1 MRNMIVALVIML
13 CSNIGHAADYSIDP
27 SHSSVSFKV
36 KHLAIS
42 FVRGRFGEFRGTFS
56 FDPKDIAAS
65 KAEAQLSAG
74 TINTGDIKRDAHV
87 KGGDFLDVSKFQSVS
102 FKTSRVEKV
111 LDDRFQAHG
120 DLTLHGVTHPVIL
133 DVSYGGAATDP
144 GGKER
149 AAFVAT
155 TRINRKDF
163 GLTWNKF
170 LEGGGLVVGE
180 EVLVTLEIEGIKV

>member
-1 MRNMIVALVIML
+1 M
-13 CSNIGHAADYSIDP
+13 
-27 SHSSVSFKV
+27 
-36 KHLAIS
+36 
-42 FVRGRFGEFRGTFS
+42 
-56 FDPKDIAAS
+56 
-65 KAEAQLSAG
+65 
-74 TINTGDIKRDAHV
+74 
-87 KGGDFLDVSKFQSVS
+87 
-102 FKTSRVEKV
+102 
-111 LDDRFQAHG
+111 
-120 DLTLHGVTHPVIL
+120 IL